1 MADINYDDLNASSI
15 NKKIKEIYH
24 SYLKDFKKI
33 FQNYEY
39 IFNSY
44 EEYLEKL
51 TNILAQII
59 NNMPIKNSIEY
70 KKYIL
75 NQCKIKLDNY
85 IKSLLYSD
93 SKLIILSS
101 FININLSINGNP
113 LNELKKLVKLLNK
126 LDYTPDPNLII
137 DLINNNAKLK
147 QILANLIA
155 KNLSQIKLYGL
166 DYIFEEELTYEFL
179 DIYCNLMEIDI
190 NISTKNMD
198 DLEESAYSEAEK
210 LKGTYYGATAIIKD
224 LKSRELHVLSNEEES
239 ELVAR
244 IKQGDRKAY
253 DTFLEHNLRL
263 VIKIAS
269 RYLNQG
275 VEYEDLIQE
284 GNLGLIKAIERFD
297 GTKGFKFS
305 TYATWWIRQ
314 AIVRYIGNTGR
325 NIRLPFHKF
334 EELNKFQYNVI
345 KLASMLGHYP
355 TLDEIVK
362 HLNISYEKAKE
373 NFDLIQ
379 KTVSLNTKIDDDE
392 ESELGDFLPSEK
404 TSKLEDDTILENL
417 VLEMEDLFIKAG
429 LSDMEKTILKYR
441 YGLNYTEEMILEDI
455 GELYGITR
463 ERIRQIEARAIIKLR
478 KYPLTKNFAAY
489 LDNPD
494 QSEKKLE
501 KLRIWHYQHPTS
513 NTVYSIN
520 VDKIEIHPE
529 ETPLEIEKKHISR
542 EDKKLKT
549 IFAALPDYSR
559 EQILQAISKLPPD
572 DKKIFY
578 MRNGDDLDHP
588 KYSSERVANIS
599 YRYGLVVA
607 KIKSIIDNK
616 RIKTI
621 YTCLKNY
628 SKQDVDNAISMLS
641 DEDKKIIYYRYG
653 TDLDH
658 PETTKLWDT
667 QKYSTRL
674 YVTIFRRIKQNIKL
688 SKANNGNL
696 DKSRKRKMSK
706 KLITIYER
714 LKKYSKEDIDN
725 EIAKLSLEDKKIFYL
740 RNGDDLDHPIPSP
753 EFNVEMQSRYY
764 SIVNK
769 IERHLIKKCSIQALS
784 DVKPS
789 VLRKSLIIDI
799 SQDEIIE
806 NSEVTIELRE
816 FYIRAL
822 EMLKKPEFMKLFLNL
837 SVKEA
842 IILAIIILSYLEGKN
857 INIVDIANLM
867 ETDVKNI
874 KDDVKKVLILFK
886 ENIIE
891 YLNYNIDNSLKK

>member
-1 MADINYDDLNASSI
+1 MEDINYDNLNASSI
-15 NKKIKEIYH
+15 NKKIESIYH

-39 IFNSY
+39 AFNSY

-59 NNMPIKNSIEY
+59 NNMPIKNSSED

-85 IKSLLYSD
+85 LKSLLDSD

-101 FININLSINGNP
+101 FINTKLDIDGNP
-113 LNELKKLVKLLNK
+113 LNELKKLIKWLDK

-166 DYIFEEELTYEFL
+166 DYVFEEELIYEFL
-179 DIYCNLMEIDI
+179 DIYCTLMDIDI

-224 LKSRELHVLSNEEES
+224 LKSRELHVLSNEEEK

-269 RYLNQG
+269 KYLNQG

-314 AIVRYIGNTGR
+314 AIIRSIGNTGR
-325 NIRLPFHKF
+325 NIRLPIHKL
-334 EELNKFQYNVI
+334 EELNKFQYKII
-345 KLASMLGHYP
+345 KLASILGHYP
-355 TLDEIVK
+355 TIDEIVE

-392 ESELGDFLPSEK
+392 EAELGDFLPSEK

-429 LSDMEKTILKYR
+429 LSDMERTILKYR
-441 YGLNYTEEMILEDI
+441 YGLNYSEEMILEDI
-455 GELYGITR
+455 GEIYGITR

-478 KYPLTKNFAAY
+478 KYPLTKKFAAY

-494 QSEKKLE
+494 QSEIKLE
-501 KLRIWHYQHPTS
+501 KLRMWHYQHPSS

-520 VDKIEIHPE
+520 VDEMQINPDELPIKV
-529 ETPLEIEKKHISR
+529 KKKRKRISNNH
-542 EDKKLKT
+542 KKLKT

-578 MRNGDDLDHP
+578 MRNGEDLEHP
-588 KYSSERVANIS
+588 KYSPDSIPDIS

-607 KIKSIIDNK
+607 KIKAIIENK
-616 RIKTI
+616 GIKTI
-621 YTCLKNY
+621 YACLKDY
-628 SKQDVDNAISMLS
+628 SKQEVDYGISLLS
-641 DEDKKIIYYRYG
+641 DDDKKIIYYRYG
-653 TDLDH
+653 PDLEH

-667 QKYSTRL
+667 HKYGTRL
-674 YVTIFRRIKQNIKL
+674 YVSIFGRIKQNIKL
-688 SKANNGNL
+688 SKTN
-696 DKSRKRKMSK
+696 KKRRIRNMSK
-706 KLITIYER
+706 KLITIYEK
-714 LKKYSKEDIDN
+714 LKKYSKEEIDN
-725 EIAKLSLEDKKIFYL
+725 EIAKLSVEEKNIFYL
-740 RNGDDLDHPIPSP
+740 RNGEDLNHPNPSP
-753 EFNVEMQSRYY
+753 EFNSEMQGKYY
-764 SIVNK
+764 IIVNK
-769 IERHLIKKCSIQALS
+769 IERHLIRKNSIQTAN
-784 DVKPS
+784 KEPKS
-789 VLRKSLIIDI
+789 VVIAASK
-799 SQDEIIE
+799 
-806 NSEVTIELRE
+806 NNEVSIELRE

-822 EMLKKPEFMKLFLNL
+822 DMLKQPAFMKLLLNL

-842 IILAIIILSYLEGKN
+842 IILAIIILSYLEDKN
-857 INIVDIANLM
+857 INIADMANLM
-867 ETDVKNI
+867 ETDVNSI
-874 KDDVKKVLILFK
+874 KKDTKKVLIMFK
-886 ENIIE
+886 ENITE
-891 YLNYNIDNSLKK
+891 YLNFNIDNSLKI